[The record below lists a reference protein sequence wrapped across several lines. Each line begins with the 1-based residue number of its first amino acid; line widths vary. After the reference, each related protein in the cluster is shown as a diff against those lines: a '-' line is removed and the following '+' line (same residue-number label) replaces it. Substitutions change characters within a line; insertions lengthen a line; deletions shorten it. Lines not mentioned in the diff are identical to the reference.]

1 MRISDW
7 SSDVCS
13 SDLGE
18 RFELATNP
26 AAVNLAVDGDNLI
39 LGFDLDGNG
48 TPDSFVILED
58 LVLAAG
64 GGNPP
69 VLMVAG
75 EPIGVDLLI
84 GNAQAFA
91 QIDQGGPGAS
101 LETAAGDTGPQGGG
115 VTEYSD
121 NLGDAI
127 DLLVAQGVIPPVQL
141 EFGLIE
147 LEDEILIVE
156 GEDTTPETT
165 PSGVPDTTFS
175 FDETPGSGLS
185 TSPVFTGDGT
195 VDGDEQGRGHIDG
208 TTSVGSVFS
217 STGSGV
223 PNALGEFLYNP
234 FINAKSSCSFGL
246 RSEETSL

>member
-1 MRISDW
+1 M
-7 SSDVCS
+7 
-13 SDLGE
+13 
-18 RFELATNP
+18 
-26 AAVNLAVDGDNLI
+26 I
-39 LGFDLDGNG
+39 LR
-48 TPDSFVILED
+48 
-58 LVLAAG
+58 
-64 GGNPP
+64 PP
-69 VLMVAG
+69 RSTRTYTLF
-75 EPIGVDLLI
+75 PYTTL
-84 GNAQAFA
+84 FR
-91 QIDQGGPGAS
+91 
-101 LETAAGDTGPQGGG
+101 
-115 VTEYSD
+115 SD

-208 TTSVGSVFS
+208 DRKSVV
-217 STGSGV
+217 
-223 PNALGEFLYNP
+223 
-234 FINAKSSCSFGL
+234 
-246 RSEETSL
+246 

>member
-1 MRISDW
+1 MCCFLCFFFFFKQKTAYEMRISDW

-13 SDLGE
+13 SDL
-18 RFELATNP
+18 
-26 AAVNLAVDGDNLI
+26 
-39 LGFDLDGNG
+39 
-48 TPDSFVILED
+48 
-58 LVLAAG
+58 
-64 GGNPP
+64 
-69 VLMVAG
+69 VAG

-141 EFGLIE
+141 AFGLIE

-156 GEDTTPETT
+156 GEDTTTETT
-165 PSGVPDTTFS
+165 PSGVTDNTLRI
-175 FDETPGSGLS
+175 DETPGSGLS
-185 TSPVFTGDGT
+185 TSPVFTRDGT
-195 VDGDEQGRGHIDG
+195 VDGDE
-208 TTSVGSVFS
+208 
-217 STGSGV
+217 
-223 PNALGEFLYNP
+223 
-234 FINAKSSCSFGL
+234 
-246 RSEETSL
+246 